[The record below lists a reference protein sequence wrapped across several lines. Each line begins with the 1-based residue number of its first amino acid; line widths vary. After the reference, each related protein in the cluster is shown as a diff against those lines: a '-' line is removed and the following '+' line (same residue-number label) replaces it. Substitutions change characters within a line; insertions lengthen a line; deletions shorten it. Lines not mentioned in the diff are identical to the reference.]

1 MTKMALLA
9 DDARDR
15 AEQLLLITERLTAM
29 VVEETRRIDTRQPP
43 LDGLEAEEKNR
54 LANAYRLELAR
65 IKQEPSLIQAA
76 PQPLLQQLRRRT
88 EALHA
93 HLAKHELSLNAV
105 KIISEGLVQA
115 MAEEVM
121 RQRNSAAGYG
131 AHGGPAA
138 PSGPSP
144 AVVDRSA

>member
-1 MTKMALLA
+1 MALLA

-15 AEQLLLITERLTAM
+15 AEQLLLITERLSAM
-29 VVEETRRIDTRQPP
+29 VAEETRRIDAREPP
-43 LDGLEAEEKNR
+43 MEGAEADEKNR

-76 PQPLLQQLRRRT
+76 PQPLLQKLRART

-115 MAEEVM
+115 MAEEIV
-121 RQRNSAAGYG
+121 RQRNSAANYSAQG
-131 AHGGPAA
+131 AHTTPVS
-138 PSGPSP
+138 PTP
-144 AVVDRSA
+144 AVVDRNA

>member
-1 MTKMALLA
+1 MALLA

-15 AEQLLLITERLTAM
+15 AEQLLLISERLAAI
-29 VVEETRRIDTRQPP
+29 VVEETRRIDAREPP
-43 LDGLEAEEKNR
+43 LDGAEAEEKNR

-76 PQPLLQQLRRRT
+76 PPALLQKLRQRT

-115 MAEEVM
+115 MAEEIV
-121 RQRNSAAGYG
+121 RQRNNAAGYG
-131 AHGGPAA
+131 ARGAPAA
-138 PSGPSP
+138 PVSPTP
-144 AVVDRSA
+144 AVLDRNA